1 MSTQTVTPQAA
12 KDERANIVDV
22 REPYER
28 ASERIS
34 GTRAMPLSKFDV
46 DALRVELG
54 EDADS
59 VIFQCRSGARSQQA
73 CERFGGG
80 RSLAGGIE
88 AWKAAGLPT
97 ERAAGAPK
105 MDVMRQVQITAGS
118 LVVLGVLL
126 GWFVSPW
133 FLALSLFIGSGLV
146 FAGVSGWC
154 GMAKLLAT
162 MPWNRPTSTVA
173 A

>member
-1 MSTQTVTPQAA
+1 
-12 KDERANIVDV
+12 
-22 REPYER
+22 
-28 ASERIS
+28 
-34 GTRAMPLSKFDV
+34 
-46 DALRVELG
+46 
-54 EDADS
+54 
-59 VIFQCRSGARSQQA
+59 
-73 CERFGGG
+73 
-80 RSLAGGIE
+80 
-88 AWKAAGLPT
+88 
-97 ERAAGAPK
+97 
-105 MDVMRQVQITAGS
+105 
-118 LVVLGVLL
+118 VVLGVLL